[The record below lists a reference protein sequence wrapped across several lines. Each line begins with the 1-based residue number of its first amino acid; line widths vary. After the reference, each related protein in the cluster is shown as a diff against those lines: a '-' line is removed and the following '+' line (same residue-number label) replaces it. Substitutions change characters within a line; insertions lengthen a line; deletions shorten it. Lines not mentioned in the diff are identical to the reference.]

1 MQLYPQKA
9 KVRRED
15 LVYPEL
21 SYRVNGALM
30 EVFNVLGCRYK
41 ELHYQRAI
49 AKVFSEERIPFKEQV
64 SVPVMFR
71 GEVIG
76 RYVFDFLIDGKII
89 LEIKR
94 GDDFRREDI
103 QQILNYLRAANLKL
117 GILARFSSKGIK
129 TKRIL
134 NLY

>member
-1 MQLYPQKA
+1 MQVYPQKA
-9 KVRRED
+9 VVKRED
-15 LVYPEL
+15 LAYPEL
-21 SYRVNGALM
+21 SYRVTGVLI
-30 EVFNVLGCRYK
+30 EVFNALGYRYK

-49 AKVFSEERIPFKEQV
+49 AKVFSEEHILFKEQV
-64 SVPVMFR
+64 STPVMFR

-76 RYVFDFLIDGKII
+76 RYIFDFLIDNKIV

-103 QQILNYLRAANLKL
+103 QQVVNYLRSANLKL
-117 GILARFSSKGIK
+117 GIIARFSSKGIK

>member
-1 MQLYPQKA
+1 MRVYPHKTE
-9 KVRRED
+9 VRRED

-21 SYRVNGALM
+21 SYRIIGALL
-30 EVFNVLGCRYK
+30 EVFNALGYRYK
-41 ELHYQRAI
+41 ELHYQRAL
-49 AKVFSEERIPFKEQV
+49 AKVFREERIPFKEQV
-64 SVPVMFR
+64 STPVMFR

-76 RYVFDFLIDGKII
+76 RYVFDFLIDDKLV

-94 GDDFRREDI
+94 GDGFRREDI
-103 QQILNYLRAANLKL
+103 QQVVNYLRSANLKL
-117 GILARFSSKGIK
+117 GIIARFSSKGIK